1 LVNIIWS
8 NFGEKQKSKE
18 LRGDKMNVNLKS
30 LVGRLNDTCRGALEG
45 AAGLCLS
52 RTNYDVE
59 IEHILAKILE
69 QDDTDLHKICR
80 HYEVNIDRLSKDVS
94 TALDRLKTGNTRT
107 PGLSDRLPRW
117 FQDAWLIAS
126 VDFGAARVRTGHLI
140 LALLSSDGTARLA
153 RDVSREFSHISVES
167 LTTKLEEITADSLE
181 AREATALGETAAS
194 SGGAPVAT
202 GVPGKTKALDQYTE
216 DLTAKAAAGKI
227 DPILGRD
234 FEVRQIIDIL
244 TRRRQNNPILTGEA
258 GVGKTAVVEGFALR
272 IHQGDVPEPLR
283 NVAVRTL
290 DLGLLQAGASVK
302 GEFENRLK
310 DVINEVK
317 SSPQPII
324 LFIDEAHTMI
334 GAGGAAGQND
344 AANLLKPALARGELR
359 TIAATTWAE
368 YKKYFEKDAALARRF
383 QVVKVEEPDEEKA
396 VAMMRGLL
404 DKMEEHHNVRILDEA
419 IVECV
424 KLSHRYITGRQL
436 PDKSVS
442 VLDTACAKVAI
453 GQGATPGAVEDATR
467 RIQNLTSEIN
477 SLEREQVTGAAHD
490 ERLEDLKAKRAKTEE
505 ELAKLTEQWEKEKD
519 LTNQIRNIRLKL
531 EMSRLDSKPS
541 TNGNGGDAAVST
553 ETVEAPEMAAAATA
567 EAPATIGDAAT
578 AAAPET
584 NQAVDT
590 EFLKAELK
598 RLNEELKQVQ
608 GENPL
613 MQPVVNGQT
622 VAEVISGW
630 TGIPIGKMV
639 ADEINAVLQLRETLG
654 ERVLGQDHA
663 LEAIAQRIR
672 TSRAGLTDPKRPI
685 GVFLLV
691 GTSGVGKTETA
702 LALADSLYGGE
713 RNLIS
718 INMSE
723 YQEAHTVSSL
733 KGSPPGYVGYGEGGV
748 LTEAV
753 RRKPY
758 SVVLLDEVEKAHP
771 DVMELFFQ
779 VFDKGVLEDGEGR
792 EIDFKNCI
800 ILLTSNVGTETFMK
814 LCADPDTKPEPDGLV
829 EAIRPE
835 LVKAFKPALLGR
847 MVTVPFYPISDDIL
861 RLIIKL
867 QLGKIRQRIADNHG
881 AQFTYD
887 DAVIDTVASRCTD
900 VDSGARNVYNI
911 LTGTLLPEMSGE
923 VLSRMASGEGIKKV
937 HVGVGENGNFVYDIS

>member
-1 LVNIIWS
+1 
-8 NFGEKQKSKE
+8 
-18 LRGDKMNVNLKS
+18 MNLNLKS
-30 LVGRLNDTCRGALEG
+30 LVGRLNETCRNALEN
-45 AAGLCLS
+45 AAGLCVS

-59 IEHILAKILE
+59 IEHVLAKLIELN
-69 QDDTDLHKICR
+69 DTDLQKICR
-80 HYEVNIDRLSKDVS
+80 HYEVNTDRLTKDIS
-94 TALDRLKTGNTRT
+94 TALDRLKKGNSGT
-107 PGLSDRLPRW
+107 PGLSERLPRW
-117 FQDAWLIAS
+117 FQDAWLLAS
-126 VDFGAARVRTGHLI
+126 VDFGAARVRSGHLL
-140 LALLSSDGTARLA
+140 LALLSNPNTARLA
-153 RDVSREFSHISVES
+153 SDISREFNYISVES
-167 LTTKLEEITADSLE
+167 LQAKLPEILADSSE
-181 AREATALGETAAS
+181 ERDAVALGAS
-194 SGGAPVAT
+194 GGTSDGAPVAS

-234 FEVRQIIDIL
+234 FEIRQVIDIL

-272 IHQGDVPEPLR
+272 ISQGDVPEPLK
-283 NVAVRTL
+283 NVIVRTL
-290 DLGLLQAGASVK
+290 DLGLLQAGAGVK

-310 DVINEVK
+310 SVIDEVK
-317 SSPQPII
+317 SSPTPII
-324 LFIDEAHTMI
+324 MFIDEAHTMI
-334 GAGGAAGQND
+334 GAGGQAGQND

-396 VAMMRGLL
+396 IAMMRGIA

-453 GQGATPGAVEDATR
+453 GQGATPAPVEDATR
-467 RIQNLTSEIN
+467 RIQNLTTEID
-477 SLEREQVTGAAHD
+477 SLEREQATGAEHD
-490 ERLEDLKAKRAKTEE
+490 ARLEELKTKRAETQTE
-505 ELAKLTEQWEKEKD
+505 LDKLNEQWTKEKD
-519 LTNQIRNIRLKL
+519 LTEKIRNIRTKL
-531 EMSRLDSKPS
+531 EMLRIESKLERPKPQAPIPSEPSAVTGDSTSP
-541 TNGNGGDAAVST
+541 TQTT
-553 ETVEAPEMAAAATA
+553 ETDSSGDTISSEDQSIAA
-567 EAPATIGDAAT
+567 APAT
-578 AAAPET
+578 APE
-584 NQAVDT
+584 QPVDT
-590 EFLKAELK
+590 EFLKSELK
-598 RLNEELKQVQ
+598 RLNAELKELQ

-639 ADEINAVLQLRETLG
+639 ADEINSVLKLAATLR

-663 LEAIAQRIR
+663 LEAISQRIR

-800 ILLTSNVGTETFMK
+800 ILLTSNVGTDTIMK
-814 LCADPDTKPEPDGLV
+814 LCADPDTTPEPEGLV
-829 EAIRPE
+829 EAIKPE
-835 LVKAFKPALLGR
+835 LNKAFKPALLGR
-847 MVTVPFYPISDDIL
+847 MVTVPYYPISDDIL
-861 RLIIKL
+861 RLIVKL
-867 QLGKIRQRIADNHG
+867 QLGKIKKRIADNHN
-881 AQFTYD
+881 AQFSYD
-887 DAVIDTVASRCTD
+887 DSVIETVAKRCTD

-923 VLSRMASGEGIKKV
+923 VLSRMASGEGIKRV
-937 HVGVGENGNFVYDIS
+937 HVSVGDDERFVYTIE

>member
-1 LVNIIWS
+1 
-8 NFGEKQKSKE
+8 
-18 LRGDKMNVNLKS
+18 MNVNLKS
-30 LVGRLNDTCRGALEG
+30 LVGRLNDTCRGALES

-69 QDDTDLHKICR
+69 QNDTDLHKICR
-80 HYEVNIDRLSKDVS
+80 HFEVNVDRLTKDVE
-94 TALDRLKTGNTRT
+94 TAMNRLKSGNSRT

-117 FQDAWLIAS
+117 FQDAWLVAS
-126 VDFGAARVRTGHLI
+126 VDFGESRIRSGHLI
-140 LALLSSDGTARLA
+140 LALLANEGTARIA
-153 RDVSREFSHISVES
+153 REISREFSHISVEA
-167 LTTKLEEITADSLE
+167 LEGKLPEVTADSSE
-181 AREATALGETAAS
+181 AREAMALGETGGT

-202 GVPGKTKALDQYTE
+202 GVPGKTKALNQYTE

-234 FEVRQIIDIL
+234 FEIRQVIDIL

-272 IHQGDVPEPLR
+272 IAQGDVPEPLK

-290 DLGLLQAGASVK
+290 DLGLLQAGAGVK

-310 DVINEVK
+310 SVIDEVK

-334 GAGGAAGQND
+334 GAGGQAGQND

-396 VAMMRGLL
+396 IGMMRGIAGI
-404 DKMEEHHNVRILDEA
+404 MEEHHNVRILDEA
-419 IVECV
+419 IVDCV

-453 GQGATPGAVEDATR
+453 GQGATPAAVEDVTR
-467 RIQNLTSEIN
+467 SIQRLTSEIEA
-477 SLEREQVTGAAHD
+477 LEREQVTGADHED
-490 ERLEDLKAKRAKTEE
+490 RLGDLTAKREAAQA
-505 ELAKLTEQWEKEKD
+505 ELALLNEQWEKEKE
-519 LTNQIRNIRLKL
+519 LVEKIRNIRLKL
-531 EMSRLDSKPS
+531 EMSRLDSLQPEPVAAES
-541 TNGNGGDAAVST
+541 DGDGEAVEEGST
-553 ETVEAPEMAAAATA
+553 EPTTEAAT
-567 EAPATIGDAAT
+567 DD
-578 AAAPET
+578 ET
-584 NQAVDT
+584 PVEESKPVDV
-590 EFLKAELK
+590 EFLKGELK
-598 RLNEELKQVQ
+598 KLNEELKALQ

-613 MQPVVNGQT
+613 MAPVVNSQA
-622 VAEVISGW
+622 VAEIISGW

-639 ADEINAVLQLRETLG
+639 ADEINAVLNLQRTLG

-663 LEAIAQRIR
+663 LEAISQRIR
-672 TSRAGLTDPKRPI
+672 TARAGLTDPKRPI

-702 LALADSLYGGE
+702 LALADTLYGGE

-758 SVVLLDEVEKAHP
+758 AVVLLDEVEKAHP

-800 ILLTSNVGTETFMK
+800 ILLTSNVGTDTIMK
-814 LCADPDTKPEPDGLV
+814 LCADPDTKPDPEGLV

-861 RLIIKL
+861 RLIIRL
-867 QLGKIRQRIADNHG
+867 QLGKIKTRIMDNHG
-881 AQFTYD
+881 AQFSYD
-887 DAVIDTVASRCTD
+887 DSVIDTVAKRCTD

-911 LTGTLLPEMSGE
+911 LTGSLLPEMSGE
-923 VLSRMASGEGIKKV
+923 VLARMATGEGIKSV
-937 HVGVGENGNFVYDIS
+937 HVSVGADEKFVYDIK

>member
-1 LVNIIWS
+1 
-8 NFGEKQKSKE
+8 
-18 LRGDKMNVNLKS
+18 MNVNLKS

-59 IEHILAKILE
+59 IEHILAKLLE
-69 QDDTDLHKICR
+69 ENDTDLHKIAR
-80 HYEVNIDRLSKDVS
+80 HYEVNIDRLTKDVMTS
-94 TALDRLKTGNTRT
+94 LDRLKTGNSRT

-117 FQDAWLIAS
+117 FQDAWLLAS
-126 VDFGAARVRTGHLI
+126 VDFGAARVRSGHLI
-140 LALLSSDGTARLA
+140 LALLSNDGTARLA
-153 RDVSREFSHISVES
+153 RDISREFSHISVES
-167 LTTKLEEITADSLE
+167 LTQKLEEITADSSE
-181 AREATALGETAAS
+181 ARDAVALGEAS
-194 SGGAPVAT
+194 GVSGGAPVAS

-234 FEVRQIIDIL
+234 FEIRQIVDIL

-290 DLGLLQAGASVK
+290 DLGLLQAGAGVK

-310 DVINEVK
+310 SVIDEVK
-317 SSPQPII
+317 ASPQPII

-334 GAGGAAGQND
+334 GAGGQAGQND

-396 VAMMRGLL
+396 IAMMRGLL
-404 DKMEEHHNVRILDEA
+404 EKMEEHHNVRILDEA

-453 GQGATPGAVEDATR
+453 GQGATPGPIEDATR
-467 RIQNLTSEIN
+467 RIQHLTSEIN
-477 SLEREQVTGAAHD
+477 SLEREQVTGAEHD
-490 ERLEDLKAKRAKTEE
+490 ERLEDLKAKRAAAEE
-505 ELAKLTEQWEKEKD
+505 ELAKLNEQWEKEKD

-531 EMSRLDSKPS
+531 EMSRLDSVSSQELSEATAETAAAAKAE
-541 TNGNGGDAAVST
+541 TDAAAGDGT
-553 ETVEAPEMAAAATA
+553 AAATA
-567 EAPATIGDAAT
+567 PEAEKP
-578 AAAPET
+578 
-584 NQAVDT
+584 VDV
-590 EFLKAELK
+590 EFLKSELK
-598 RLNEELKQVQ
+598 RLNAELKELQ

-613 MQPVVNGQT
+613 MSPVVNGQI

-639 ADEINAVLQLRETLG
+639 ADEIHAVLNLSSTLR

-663 LEAIAQRIR
+663 LEAISQRIR
-672 TSRAGLTDPKRPI
+672 TARAGLTDPKRPI

-702 LALADSLYGGE
+702 LALADALYGGE

-800 ILLTSNVGTETFMK
+800 ILLTSNVGTDTIMK

-829 EAIRPE
+829 EAVKPE

-847 MVTVPFYPISDDIL
+847 MVTVPYYPISDDIL

-867 QLGKIRQRIADNHG
+867 QLGKIKNRIADNHG
-881 AQFTYD
+881 AQFSYD
-887 DAVIDTVASRCTD
+887 DAVIDTVAKRCTD

-923 VLSRMASGEGIKKV
+923 VLTRMASGEGIKKV
-937 HVGVGENGNFVYDIS
+937 HVSVGEGEKFVYDIT

>member
-1 LVNIIWS
+1 
-8 NFGEKQKSKE
+8 
-18 LRGDKMNVNLKS
+18 MNVNLKS
-30 LVGRLNDTCRGALEG
+30 LVARLNDTCRAALES

-59 IEHILAKILE
+59 IEHILAKLLE
-69 QDDTDLHKICR
+69 QDDTDLHKICS
-80 HYEVNIDRLSKDVS
+80 HYEVSVDRLSKDVND
-94 TALDRLKTGNTRT
+94 ALDRLKTGNTRT

-117 FQDAWLIAS
+117 IQDAWLLAS
-126 VDFGAARVRTGHLI
+126 VDFGAARVRSGHLI
-140 LALLSSDGTARLA
+140 LALMLNDGTARIA
-153 RDVSREFSHISVES
+153 REISREFNHISAES
-167 LTTKLEEITADSLE
+167 LQQKLDDITAESSE
-181 AREATALGETAAS
+181 ARDAVSLGE
-194 SGGAPVAT
+194 GGGGDGAPIAT

-227 DPILGRD
+227 DPILGR
-234 FEVRQIIDIL
+234 EGEIRQIVDIL

-258 GVGKTAVVEGFALR
+258 GVGKTAVVEGFAAR
-272 IHQGDVPEPLR
+272 VAAGDVPEPLR
-283 NVAVRTL
+283 NVSVRSL
-290 DLGLLQAGASVK
+290 DLGLLQAGAGVK
-302 GEFENRLK
+302 GEFEQRLK
-310 DVINEVK
+310 NVIDEVK
-317 SSPQPII
+317 ASPQPII
-324 LFIDEAHTMI
+324 MFIDEAHTMI
-334 GAGGAAGQND
+334 GAGGQAGQND

-396 VAMMRGLL
+396 VAMMRGLA
-404 DKMEEHHNVRILDEA
+404 DKMEEHHNVRVLDEA

-424 KLSHRYITGRQL
+424 KLSARYITGRQL

-453 GQGATPGAVEDATR
+453 GQGATPAAVEDETR
-467 RIQNLTSEIN
+467 RIQNLTSEIEA
-477 SLEREQVTGAAHD
+477 LEREQITGAEHD
-490 ERLEDLKAKRAKTEE
+490 ARLAEITARRTSSEAQ
-505 ELAKLTEQWEKEKD
+505 LAALTEQWNKEKELVTK
-519 LTNQIRNIRLKL
+519 IREIRTKL
-531 EMSRLDSKPS
+531 ENSRPGGGSGGLPSPLGRQEQNDS
-541 TNGNGGDAAVST
+541 
-553 ETVEAPEMAAAATA
+553 ETDPASVESPVEATPDVES
-567 EAPATIGDAAT
+567 
-578 AAAPET
+578 
-584 NQAVDT
+584 
-590 EFLKAELK
+590 LKAELK
-598 RLNEELKQVQ
+598 TATDELHAVQ

-639 ADEINAVLQLRETLG
+639 ADEINAVLNLATTLR

-663 LEAIAQRIR
+663 LDAIAQRIR
-672 TSRAGLTDPKRPI
+672 TARAGLTDPKRPI
-685 GVFLLV
+685 GVFMLV

-702 LALADSLYGGE
+702 LALAESLYGGE

-792 EIDFKNCI
+792 EIDFKNCV
-800 ILLTSNVGTETFMK
+800 ILLTSNVGTDTIMK
-814 LCADPDTKPEPDGLV
+814 LCADPDTKPLPDGLV
-829 EAIRPE
+829 EAVKPE
-835 LVKAFKPALLGR
+835 LNAAFKPALLGR
-847 MVTVPFYPISDDIL
+847 MVTVPYYPISDDIL

-867 QLGKIRQRIADNHG
+867 QLGKIADRIKTNHN
-881 AQFTYD
+881 AAFSYD
-887 DAVIDTVASRCTD
+887 DAVIETVAKRCTD

-911 LTGTLLPEMSGE
+911 LTGSLLPDMSGE
-923 VLSRMASGEGIKKV
+923 VLSRMASGEGIKSV
-937 HVGVGENGNFVYDIS
+937 RVGVGEGERFTYAFE

>member
-1 LVNIIWS
+1 
-8 NFGEKQKSKE
+8 
-18 LRGDKMNVNLKS
+18 MNVNLKS
-30 LVGRLNDTCRGALEG
+30 LIGRLNDTCRSALEG

-59 IEHILAKILE
+59 VEHILAKLLE
-69 QDDTDLHKICR
+69 TDDTDFEKIIR
-80 HYEVNIDRLSKDVS
+80 HFEINRDRLNKDVS
-94 TALDRLKTGNTRT
+94 VALDRLKTGNSRT
-107 PGLSDRLPRW
+107 PGLSDRLPQW
-117 FQDAWLIAS
+117 IQDAWLLAS
-126 VDFGAARVRTGHLI
+126 VEYGAAKVRSGHLV
-140 LALLSSDGTARLA
+140 LAMMSNENFSRLA
-153 RDVSREFSHISVES
+153 RDISREFNA
-167 LTTKLEEITADSLE
+167 LTTNLDGFKRDFADIVFGSAE
-181 AREATALGETAAS
+181 DREATSLSETGGVS
-194 SGGAPVAT
+194 DGAPVAS
-202 GVPGKTKALDQYTE
+202 GVPGKTKSLDQFTE
-216 DLTAKAAAGKI
+216 DLTAKARAGKI

-234 FEVRQIIDIL
+234 FEIRQLVDIL

-258 GVGKTAVVEGFALR
+258 GVGKTAVVEGFAMR
-272 IHQGDVPEPLR
+272 IAEGDVPEPLR

-290 DLGLLQAGASVK
+290 DLGLLQAGAGIK

-310 DVINEVK
+310 SVIDEVK
-317 SSPQPII
+317 ASPQPII

-396 VAMMRGLL
+396 IGMMRGLL
-404 DKMEEHHNVRILDEA
+404 EKMEEHHNVRILDEA

-453 GQGATPGAVEDATR
+453 RQGATPGAVEDATR
-467 RIQNLTSEIN
+467 RIQHLTSEIN
-477 SLEREQVTGAAHD
+477 SLERELVTGAAHD
-490 ERLEDLKAKRAKTEE
+490 ERLAELKEKRGQTEE
-505 ELAKLTEQWEKEKD
+505 KLAKLNEQWAKEKE
-519 LTNQIRNIRLKL
+519 LTEKIRNIRVKL
-531 EMSRLDSKPS
+531 EMSRLDKSVGS
-541 TNGNGGDAAVST
+541 ETNGNA
-553 ETVEAPEMAAAATA
+553 EMSESSAAADGSTPESVEVSSQAASATA
-567 EAPATIGDAAT
+567 ESISTTGDAT
-578 AAAPET
+578 AAAPAPET
-584 NQAVDT
+584 VDT
-590 EFLKAELK
+590 EQLKVELKKLNAELK
-598 RLNEELKQVQ
+598 EVQ

-630 TGIPIGKMV
+630 TGIPVGKMV
-639 ADEINAVLQLRETLG
+639 SDEINAVLNLAETLG
-654 ERVLGQDHA
+654 ERVVGQDHA
-663 LEAIAQRIR
+663 LNAIAERIR

-702 LALADSLYGGE
+702 LALADTLYGGE
-713 RNLIS
+713 RNLVS

-758 SVVLLDEVEKAHP
+758 AVVLLDEVEKAHP
-771 DVMELFFQ
+771 DVMELFYQ
-779 VFDKGVLEDGEGR
+779 VFDKGQLEDGEGR
-792 EIDFKNCI
+792 EIDFKNCV
-800 ILLTSNVGTETFMK
+800 ILLTSNIGTDTIMK
-814 LCADPDTKPEPDGLV
+814 LCADPDTKPEPEGLI

-847 MVTVPFYPISDDIL
+847 MTIAPFYPISDDVL
-861 RLIIKL
+861 KLIIKL
-867 QLGKIRQRIADNHG
+867 QLAKIAQRIFVNHK
-881 AQFTYD
+881 AQFTYED
-887 DAVIDTVASRCTD
+887 SVIDAVARRCTD
-900 VDSGARNVYNI
+900 VDSGARNVFNI
-911 LTGTLLPEMSGE
+911 LNGTMLPEMSGE
-923 VLSRMASGEGIKKV
+923 FLSRMASGEGIKTV
-937 HVGVGENGNFVYDIS
+937 QVSVGKDENFTYQIS

>member
-1 LVNIIWS
+1 
-8 NFGEKQKSKE
+8 
-18 LRGDKMNVNLKS
+18 MNVNLKS
-30 LVGRLNDTCRGALEG
+30 LVGRLNDTSRGALEG

-59 IEHILAKILE
+59 IEHILAKLLE
-69 QDDTDLHKICR
+69 QNDTDLHKICN
-80 HYEVNIDRLSKDVS
+80 HYEVNIDRLSKDVTS
-94 TALDRLKTGNTRT
+94 ALDRFKTGNSRT
-107 PGLSDRLPRW
+107 PGISDRLPQW
-117 FQDAWLIAS
+117 FQDAWLLAS
-126 VDFGAARVRTGHLI
+126 VDFGAARVRSGHLI
-140 LALLSSDGTARLA
+140 LALLSNESTARIA

-167 LTTKLEEITADSLE
+167 LQTKLPEITVDSAE
-181 AREATALGETAAS
+181 ARDAVALGEAAGVS
-194 SGGAPVAT
+194 SGEPVAS
-202 GVPGKTKALDQYTE
+202 GVPGKTKALNQYTE

-234 FEVRQIIDIL
+234 FEIRQIVDIL

-272 IHQGDVPEPLR
+272 IAQGDVPDPLK

-290 DLGLLQAGASVK
+290 DLGLLQAGAGVK

-310 DVINEVK
+310 SVIDEVK

-334 GAGGAAGQND
+334 GAGGQAGGND

-396 VAMMRGLL
+396 IGMMRGLL
-404 DKMEEHHNVRILDEA
+404 EKMEEHHNVRILDEA

-453 GQGATPGAVEDATR
+453 GQGATPASVEDAIR
-467 RIQNLTSEIN
+467 RIQHLSSEIE
-477 SLEREQVTGAAHD
+477 SLEREQVTGAEHD
-490 ERLEDLKAKRAKTEE
+490 ERLEELKAKRATTEE
-505 ELAKLTEQWEKEKD
+505 ELAKLNEQWEKEKD
-519 LTNQIRNIRLKL
+519 LTNQIRTIRLKL
-531 EMSRLDSKPS
+531 EMSRLDGKLGANSS
-541 TNGNGGDAAVST
+541 NGNSAVSAVST
-553 ETVEAPEMAAAATA
+553 ETSDAPETAAAATA
-567 EAPATIGDAAT
+567 ESSATTGDATAT
-578 AAAPET
+578 ATAPET
-584 NQAVDT
+584 SQPMDT
-590 EFLKAELK
+590 EFLRSELK
-598 RLNEELKQVQ
+598 RLNAELKELQ

-639 ADEINAVLQLRETLG
+639 ADEIHAVLNLHQTLA

-663 LEAIAQRIR
+663 LEAISQRIR
-672 TSRAGLTDPKRPI
+672 TARAGLTDPKRPI

-702 LALADSLYGGE
+702 LALADTLYGGE

-733 KGSPPGYVGYGEGGV
+733 KGSP
-748 LTEAV
+748 
-753 RRKPY
+753 
-758 SVVLLDEVEKAHP
+758 
-771 DVMELFFQ
+771 
-779 VFDKGVLEDGEGR
+779 
-792 EIDFKNCI
+792 
-800 ILLTSNVGTETFMK
+800 
-814 LCADPDTKPEPDGLV
+814 
-829 EAIRPE
+829 
-835 LVKAFKPALLGR
+835 
-847 MVTVPFYPISDDIL
+847 
-861 RLIIKL
+861 
-867 QLGKIRQRIADNHG
+867 
-881 AQFTYD
+881 
-887 DAVIDTVASRCTD
+887 
-900 VDSGARNVYNI
+900 
-911 LTGTLLPEMSGE
+911 
-923 VLSRMASGEGIKKV
+923 
-937 HVGVGENGNFVYDIS
+937 

>member
-1 LVNIIWS
+1 
-8 NFGEKQKSKE
+8 
-18 LRGDKMNVNLKS
+18 M
-30 LVGRLNDTCRGALEG
+30 
-45 AAGLCLS
+45 
-52 RTNYDVE
+52 
-59 IEHILAKILE
+59 LAKILE
-69 QDDTDLHKICR
+69 QNDTDLHKIAA
-80 HYEVNIDRLSKDVS
+80 HYEVNIDRLNKDVMA
-94 TALDRLKTGNTRT
+94 ALDRLKTGNSRT
-107 PGLSDRLPRW
+107 PGLSDRIPRW
-117 FQDAWLIAS
+117 IQEAWLAAS
-126 VDFGAARVRTGHLI
+126 VDFGAARIRTGHLV
-140 LALLSSDGTARLA
+140 LALLAGDGLA
-153 RDVSREFSHISVES
+153 RIAKDISKEFDHISVED
-167 LTTKLEEITADSLE
+167 LQKKLPDVTADSAE
-181 AREATALGETAAS
+181 ARDAVALGEAS
-194 SGGAPVAT
+194 GVSDGSQVASGI
-202 GVPGKTKALDQYTE
+202 PGKTKALDQYTE
-216 DLTAKAAAGKI
+216 DLTAKARAGKI
-227 DPILGRD
+227 DPVLGRD
-234 FEVRQIIDIL
+234 FEIRQIVDIL

-272 IHQGDVPEPLR
+272 IAEGDVPDPLK
-283 NVAVRTL
+283 NVAVRSL
-290 DLGLLQAGASVK
+290 DLGLLQAGAGVK

-310 DVINEVK
+310 SVIDEVK

-324 LFIDEAHTMI
+324 MFIDEAHTMI

-383 QVVKVEEPDEEKA
+383 QVVKVDEPDEFKA
-396 VAMMRGLL
+396 IAMMRGIA
-404 DKMEEHHNVRILDEA
+404 DKMEAHHNVRILDEA

-453 GQGATPGAVEDATR
+453 GQGSIPAPIDDTKR
-467 RIQNLTSEIN
+467 RIQFLDSEIN
-477 SLEREQVTGAAHD
+477 SLEREQVTGAGHD
-490 ERLEDLKAKRAKTEE
+490 ERLDQLKKERSAAEE
-505 ELAKLTEQWEKEKD
+505 ELARFNEQFEKEKA
-519 LTNQIRNIRLKL
+519 LVEQIKNIRTKL
-531 EMSRLDSKPS
+531 EMSRLDGKLADAVSGS
-541 TNGNGGDAAVST
+541 TGNGNG
-553 ETVEAPEMAAAATA
+553 EAMAAAASAEADAAPTA
-567 EAPATIGDAAT
+567 EGSGSA
-578 AAAPET
+578 AAAPADVE
-584 NQAVDT
+584 AS
-590 EFLKAELK
+590 KAELK
-598 RLNEELKQVQ
+598 RLTDELKALQ

-613 MQPVVNGQT
+613 IQPVVNGQS
-622 VAEVISGW
+622 VAEIISGW

-639 ADEINAVLQLRETLG
+639 ADEINAVLNLQDTLR

-685 GVFLLV
+685 GVFMLV

-702 LALADSLYGGE
+702 LALAESLYGGE

-800 ILLTSNVGTETFMK
+800 ILLTSNIGTDTIMK
-814 LCADPDTKPEPDGLV
+814 LCADPETRPEPEGIIEAIKPELN
-829 EAIRPE
+829 
-835 LVKAFKPALLGR
+835 KAFKPALLGR
-847 MVTVPFYPISDDIL
+847 MVTVPYYPISDEIL

-867 QLGKIRQRIADNHG
+867 QLKKIKNRIMDNHG
-881 AQFTYD
+881 AQFSYD
-887 DAVIDTVASRCTD
+887 DAVIDTVAKRCTD

-911 LTGTLLPEMSGE
+911 LTGTMLPDMSGE
-923 VLSRMASGEGIKKV
+923 VLARMAAGDGIKNV
-937 HVGVGENGNFVYDIS
+937 HVGVDENEKFVYDIS

>member
-1 LVNIIWS
+1 
-8 NFGEKQKSKE
+8 
-18 LRGDKMNVNLKS
+18 MNVNLKS
-30 LVGRLNDTCRGALEG
+30 LVGRLNETCRGALEG

-59 IEHILAKILE
+59 IEHILAKLLGE
-69 QDDTDLHKICR
+69 DDTDLHKICR
-80 HYEVNIDRLSKDVS
+80 HYEVNVDRLSKDVS
-94 TALDRLKTGNTRT
+94 VALDRLKTGNSRT
-107 PGLSDRLPRW
+107 PGLSDRLPDW
-117 FQDAWLIAS
+117 FQNAWLLAS
-126 VDFGAARVRTGHLI
+126 VDYGAARVRSGHLL
-140 LALLSSDGTARLA
+140 LALLSNDGTARIA
-153 RDVSREFSHISVES
+153 RDISKEFSHISVES
-167 LTTKLEEITADSLE
+167 LRKDLPDITKDSAE
-181 AREATALGETAAS
+181 ARDAVALGETAGTANGDTVAS
-194 SGGAPVAT
+194 

-234 FEVRQIIDIL
+234 FEIRQIVDIL

-272 IHQGDVPEPLR
+272 ISQGDVPEPLR

-290 DLGLLQAGASVK
+290 DLGLLQAGAGVK

-310 DVINEVK
+310 SVIDEVK

-334 GAGGAAGQND
+334 GAGGQAGGND

-396 VAMMRGLL
+396 IGMMRGLL

-424 KLSHRYITGRQL
+424 KLSNRYITGRQL

-453 GQGATPGAVEDATR
+453 GQGATPGAVEDVTR
-467 RIQNLTSEIN
+467 RIQNLSSEIE
-477 SLEREQVTGAAHD
+477 SLEREQITGAEHD
-490 ERLEDLKAKRAKTEE
+490 DRLDDLKAKRAVSEE
-505 ELAKLTEQWEKEKD
+505 ELKKLNEQWEKEKD
-519 LTNQIRNIRLKL
+519 LTDQIRNIRMKL
-531 EMSRLDSKPS
+531 EMSRLDAKPS
-541 TNGNGGDAAVST
+541 TNGSDGDGENVSAVSSESVDAPT
-553 ETVEAPEMAAAATA
+553 ETAAAAATA
-567 EAPATIGDAAT
+567 ESTSTSGDAAAT
-578 AAAPET
+578 ATAPET
-584 NQAVDT
+584 SQPIDT
-590 EFLKAELK
+590 EFLKSELK
-598 RLNEELKQVQ
+598 RLNAELKTVQ

-613 MQPVVNGQT
+613 MAPVVNGQI

-639 ADEINAVLQLRETLG
+639 ADEINAVLELHRTMG

-663 LEAIAQRIR
+663 LEAISQRIR

-792 EIDFKNCI
+792 EIDFKNCV
-800 ILLTSNVGTETFMK
+800 ILLTSNVGTDTIMK

-829 EAIRPE
+829 EAVKPE

-847 MVTVPFYPISDDIL
+847 MVTVPYYPISDDIL
-861 RLIIKL
+861 RLIIRL
-867 QLGKIRQRIADNHG
+867 QLGKIKNRISDNHG
-881 AQFTYD
+881 AAFSYD
-887 DAVIDTVASRCTD
+887 DSVVDTVAKRCTD

-923 VLSRMASGEGIKKV
+923 VLSRMASGEGIKNV
-937 HVGVGENGNFVYDIS
+937 RVSVADSGNFAYDIT

>member
-1 LVNIIWS
+1 
-8 NFGEKQKSKE
+8 
-18 LRGDKMNVNLKS
+18 MNVNLKS
-30 LVGRLNDTCRGALEG
+30 LVGRLNETCRNALEN
-45 AAGLCLS
+45 AAGLCVS
-52 RTNYDVE
+52 RGNYDVE
-59 IEHILAKILE
+59 IEHVLAKLLE
-69 QDDTDLHKICR
+69 QDDSDLQKICR
-80 HYEVNIDRLSKDVS
+80 HYEVNIDHLTKDVAG
-94 TALDRLKTGNTRT
+94 ALDRMKTGNSGT

-117 FQDAWLIAS
+117 FQDAWLLAS
-126 VDFGAARVRTGHLI
+126 VDFGAARVRSGHLL
-140 LALLSSDGTARLA
+140 LALISNESTARLA
-153 RDVSREFSHISVES
+153 RDISREFNYISVES
-167 LTTKLEEITADSLE
+167 LQTKLPELTADSDE
-181 AREATALGETAAS
+181 SRDAATLGETSPAS
-194 SGGAPVAT
+194 AGAPIAA

-227 DPILGRD
+227 DPVLGRD
-234 FEVRQIIDIL
+234 FEIRQVIDIL

-272 IHQGDVPEPLR
+272 IAEGDVPEPLK
-283 NVAVRTL
+283 NVIVRTL
-290 DLGLLQAGASVK
+290 DLGLLQAGAGVK
-302 GEFENRLK
+302 GEFESRLK
-310 DVINEVK
+310 SVIDEVK
-317 SSPQPII
+317 SSPTPII
-324 LFIDEAHTMI
+324 MFIDEAHTMI
-334 GAGGAAGQND
+334 GAGGQAGQND

-396 VAMMRGLL
+396 IAMMRGIA
-404 DKMEEHHNVRILDEA
+404 DKMEEHHRVRILDEA

-424 KLSHRYITGRQL
+424 KLSQRYITGRQL

-453 GQGATPGAVEDATR
+453 GQGATPAPVEDRAR
-467 RIQNLTSEIN
+467 RIQNLTTEIE

-490 ERLEDLKAKRAKTEE
+490 ARLAELKSKRDETQAE
-505 ELAKLTEQWEKEKD
+505 ADKLNEQWAKEKD
-519 LTNQIRNIRLKL
+519 LTGQIQNIRTKI
-531 EMSRLDSKPS
+531 EMSRLDEKLAANVSNNGGEPS
-541 TNGNGGDAAVST
+541 SNGNKTESAEASAEPAVAAAASSDSIASAETAPAIDAAVS
-553 ETVEAPEMAAAATA
+553 ETP
-567 EAPATIGDAAT
+567 
-578 AAAPET
+578 AAAPE
-584 NQAVDT
+584 APIDK
-590 EFLKAELK
+590 EFLKSELK
-598 RLNEELKQVQ
+598 RLNAELKELQ

-639 ADEINAVLQLRETLG
+639 ADEINAVLKLAATLR

-663 LEAIAQRIR
+663 LEAISQRIR
-672 TSRAGLTDPKRPI
+672 TARAGLTDPKRPI

-800 ILLTSNVGTETFMK
+800 ILLTSNVGTDTIMK
-814 LCADPDTKPEPDGLV
+814 LCADPDTTPEPEGLV
-829 EAIRPE
+829 EAIKPE
-835 LVKAFKPALLGR
+835 LNKAFKPALLGR
-847 MVTVPFYPISDDIL
+847 MVTVPYYPISDEIL
-861 RLIIKL
+861 RLIVRL
-867 QLGKIRQRIADNHG
+867 QLGKIRKRIADNHN
-881 AQFTYD
+881 AQFSFD
-887 DAVIDTVASRCTD
+887 ESVIETVAKRCTD

-923 VLSRMASGEGIKKV
+923 VLSRMASGDGLKRV
-937 HVGVGENGNFVYDIS
+937 HVSVGDGERFVYTIE

>member
-1 LVNIIWS
+1 
-8 NFGEKQKSKE
+8 
-18 LRGDKMNVNLKS
+18 M
-30 LVGRLNDTCRGALEG
+30 NDTCREALEG

-59 IEHILAKILE
+59 IEHILAKLLE
-69 QDDTDLHKICR
+69 QNNTDLHRICS
-80 HYEVNIDRLSKDVS
+80 HYEVSIDRLSKDVNDS
-94 TALDRLKTGNTRT
+94 LGRLKSGNSRT

-117 FQDAWLIAS
+117 FQDAWLLAS
-126 VDFGAARVRTGHLI
+126 VDFGSARVRSGHLI
-140 LALLSSDGTARLA
+140 AALMTNDGLARLA
-153 RDVSREFSHISVES
+153 REISREFNHISAES
-167 LTTKLEEITADSLE
+167 LQAKLTEITADSDE
-181 AREATALGETAAS
+181 ERDMALLNE
-194 SGGAPVAT
+194 SGGSVDGAPVAG

-227 DPILGRD
+227 DPILGR
-234 FEVRQIIDIL
+234 ESEIRQIVDIL

-258 GVGKTAVVEGFALR
+258 GVGKTAVVEGFAAR
-272 IHQGDVPEPLR
+272 IAVGDVPEPLK
-283 NVAVRTL
+283 NVAVRSL
-290 DLGLLQAGASVK
+290 DLGLLQAGAGVK

-310 DVINEVK
+310 AVIDEVK
-317 SSPQPII
+317 TSPKPII
-324 LFIDEAHTMI
+324 MFIDEAHTMI
-334 GAGGAAGQND
+334 GAGGQAGQND

-383 QVVKVEEPDEEKA
+383 QVVKVDEPDEERA
-396 VAMMRGLL
+396 IAMMRGLTG
-404 DKMEEHHNVRILDEA
+404 KMEEHHNVRIMDEA

-424 KLSHRYITGRQL
+424 KLSARYITGRQL

-453 GQGATPGAVEDATR
+453 GQGATPASIEDESR
-467 RIQNLTSEIN
+467 RIDNLNAEIEA
-477 SLEREQVTGAAHD
+477 LEREEVTGSDHGK
-490 ERLEDLKAKRAKTEE
+490 RLEEVIRLKQASEQA
-505 ELAKLTEQWEKEKD
+505 LSILTDQWAKEKD
-519 LTNQIRNIRLKL
+519 LTDKIRNVRVKL
-531 EMSRLDSKPS
+531 EMSRIPDPAPS
-541 TNGNGGDAAVST
+541 AAETTPGQESVT
-553 ETVEAPEMAAAATA
+553 EGEVGVEAAKPE
-567 EAPATIGDAAT
+567 EP
-578 AAAPET
+578 
-584 NQAVDT
+584 VDV
-590 EFLKAELK
+590 EFLKGELK
-598 RLNEELKQVQ
+598 KLNEDLKQVQ

-639 ADEINAVLQLRETLG
+639 ADEIKSVLVLSETLQK
-654 ERVLGQDHA
+654 RVLGQNHA
-663 LEAIAQRIR
+663 LEAISQRIR

-685 GVFLLV
+685 GVFMLV

-702 LALADSLYGGE
+702 LALADTLYGGE

-800 ILLTSNVGTETFMK
+800 IILTSNIGTDTIMK
-814 LCADPDTKPEPDGLV
+814 LCADPETTPSPDGIV
-829 EAIRPE
+829 EAIKPE
-835 LVKAFKPALLGR
+835 LNKAFKPALLGR
-847 MVTVPFYPISDDIL
+847 MVVVPYYPISDEIL
-861 RLIIKL
+861 RLIIQL
-867 QLGKIRQRIADNHG
+867 QLGKIKKRIADNHG
-881 AQFTYD
+881 AEFSYQE
-887 DAVIDTVASRCTD
+887 AVIETVAKRCTD

-911 LTGTLLPEMSGE
+911 LTGTLLPEMSKE
-923 VLSRMASGEGIKKV
+923 VLSRMAAGGSIGRI
-937 HVGVGENGNFVYDIS
+937 HVSVGETGNFEYEIN

>member
-1 LVNIIWS
+1 
-8 NFGEKQKSKE
+8 
-18 LRGDKMNVNLKS
+18 MNVNLKS

-59 IEHILAKILE
+59 IEHILAKLLE
-69 QDDTDLHKICR
+69 ENDTDLHKIAR
-80 HYEVNIDRLSKDVS
+80 HYEVNIDRLTKDIS
-94 TALDRLKTGNTRT
+94 TSLDRLKTGNSRT
-107 PGLSDRLPRW
+107 PGLSDRLPQW
-117 FQDAWLIAS
+117 FQNAWLLAS
-126 VDFGAARVRTGHLI
+126 VDFGAARVRSGHLL
-140 LALLSSDGTARLA
+140 LALLSNEGTARLA
-153 RDVSREFSHISVES
+153 RDASREFNHISVES
-167 LTTKLEEITADSLE
+167 LAQKLEEITADSSE
-181 AREATALGETAAS
+181 ARDAVALGETAGVS
-194 SGGAPVAT
+194 DGAPVAS
-202 GVPGKTKALDQYTE
+202 GVKGKTKALDQYTE

-234 FEVRQIIDIL
+234 FEIRQIVDIL

-272 IHQGDVPEPLR
+272 ISQGDVPEPLR

-290 DLGLLQAGASVK
+290 DLGLLQAGAGVK

-310 DVINEVK
+310 SVIDEVK

-396 VAMMRGLL
+396 IGMMRGLL

-453 GQGATPGAVEDATR
+453 GQGATPGAVEDAIR
-467 RIQNLTSEIN
+467 RIQNLTSEID
-477 SLEREQVTGAAHD
+477 SLEREQVTGAEHD
-490 ERLEDLKAKRAKTEE
+490 ERLDDLKGKRAETEE
-505 ELAKLTEQWEKEKD
+505 VLAKLNEQWEKEKD
-519 LTNQIRNIRLKL
+519 LTNQIRNIRMKL
-531 EMSRLDSKPS
+531 EMSRLDTPKPES
-541 TNGNGGDAAVST
+541 SATADGLST
-553 ETVEAPEMAAAATA
+553 ETVDAPTEIAAAATA
-567 EAPATIGDAAT
+567 ETDSESGDGTAAAT
-578 AAAPET
+578 ALEAEKP
-584 NQAVDT
+584 VDVG
-590 EFLKAELK
+590 FLKGELK
-598 RLNEELKQVQ
+598 RLNAELKELQ

-613 MQPVVNGQT
+613 MSPVVNGQI

-639 ADEINAVLQLRETLG
+639 ADEIEAVLNLHKTLG

-663 LEAIAQRIR
+663 LDAITQRIR
-672 TSRAGLTDPKRPI
+672 TARAGLTDPKRPI

-792 EIDFKNCI
+792 EIDFKNCV
-800 ILLTSNVGTETFMK
+800 ILLTSNVGTDTFMK

-829 EAIRPE
+829 EAIKPE
-835 LVKAFKPALLGR
+835 LIKAFKPALLGR

-861 RLIIKL
+861 RLIIRL
-867 QLGKIRQRIADNHG
+867 QLGKIKNRISDNHG
-881 AQFTYD
+881 AQFSYD
-887 DAVIDTVASRCTD
+887 DSVIDTVAKRCTD

-937 HVGVGENGNFVYDIS
+937 HVGVGEGEKFVYDIS

>member
-1 LVNIIWS
+1 
-8 NFGEKQKSKE
+8 
-18 LRGDKMNVNLKS
+18 MNVNLKS
-30 LVGRLNDTCRGALEG
+30 LVARLNDVSRNALEG

-59 IEHILAKILE
+59 VEHILAKILE

-80 HYEVNIDRLSKDVS
+80 HFEVNVDRLSKDVQQ
-94 TALDRLKTGNTRT
+94 ALDRLKSGNSRT
-107 PGLSDRLPRW
+107 PGLSDRIPRW
-117 FQDAWLIAS
+117 IQDAWLAAS
-126 VDFGAARVRTGHLI
+126 VDFGAARVRSGHLT
-140 LALLSSDGTARLA
+140 LALIGNDSFARIA
-153 RDVSREFSHISVES
+153 RDISKEFDHISAET
-167 LTTKLEEITADSLE
+167 LQNKLAEITADSIE
-181 AREATALGETAAS
+181 ARDAVALGEAAGVS
-194 SGGAPVAT
+194 DGAPVAS
-202 GVPGKTKALDQYTE
+202 GVPGKTKALDQFTE
-216 DLTAKAAAGKI
+216 DLTAKARAGKI
-227 DPILGRD
+227 DPVLGRD
-234 FEVRQIIDIL
+234 FEIRQIVDIL

-258 GVGKTAVVEGFALR
+258 GVGKTAVVEGFANR
-272 IHQGDVPEPLR
+272 IAAGDVPDPLK
-283 NVAVRTL
+283 NVALRSL
-290 DLGLLQAGASVK
+290 DLGLLQAGAGIK
-302 GEFENRLK
+302 GEFEQRLK
-310 DVINEVK
+310 SVIDEVK
-317 SSPQPII
+317 ASPQPII
-324 LFIDEAHTMI
+324 MFIDEAHTMI
-334 GAGGAAGQND
+334 GAGGQAGQND

-383 QVVKVEEPDEEKA
+383 QVVKVEEPDEERA
-396 VAMMRGLL
+396 VSMMRGIA

-424 KLSHRYITGRQL
+424 KLSNRYISGRQL

-453 GQGATPGAVEDATR
+453 GQGATPAAIEDATR
-467 RIQNLTSEIN
+467 HIQNLTAEIDA
-477 SLEREQVTGAAHD
+477 LEREQVTGAAHD
-490 ERLEDLKAKRAKTEE
+490 DRLADLKAKRETTEE
-505 ELAKLTEQWEKEKD
+505 DLKKLNEQWEKEKSLVD
-519 LTNQIRNIRLKL
+519 QIRNIRFKL
-531 EMSRLDSKPS
+531 EMSIIDSKLAPAIGANGS
-541 TNGNGGDAAVST
+541 GNGS
-553 ETVEAPEMAAAATA
+553 ATA
-567 EAPATIGDAAT
+567 AAT
-578 AAAPET
+578 AAAAGDRA
-584 NQAVDT
+584 AVAESTDT
-590 EFLKAELK
+590 PVAELEPGGSAAGAAPALAEQDKELLKSELK
-598 RLNEELKQVQ
+598 RFTEELKQLQ

-639 ADEINAVLQLRETLG
+639 ADEINSVLKLSSTLR

-663 LEAIAQRIR
+663 LEAISQRIH
-672 TSRAGLTDPKRPI
+672 TARAGLTDPKRPI

-702 LALADSLYGGE
+702 LALAESLYGGE

-779 VFDKGVLEDGEGR
+779 VFDKGLLEDGEGR
-792 EIDFKNCI
+792 EIDFKNTI
-800 ILLTSNVGTETFMK
+800 ILLTSNVGTDTIMK
-814 LCADPDTKPEPDGLV
+814 LCADPDTKPEPEGIL
-829 EAIRPE
+829 EAIKPE
-835 LVKAFKPALLGR
+835 LQKAFKPALLGR
-847 MVTVPFYPISDDIL
+847 MVTVPYYPISDDIL
-861 RLIIKL
+861 RLIIRL

-881 AQFTYD
+881 AAFSYD
-887 DAVIDTVASRCTD
+887 DAVIDTVAKRCTD

-911 LTGTLLPEMSGE
+911 LTGTMLPDMSGE
-923 VLSRMASGEGIKKV
+923 VLSRMASGEGISKV
-937 HVGVGENGNFVYDIS
+937 HVTVGDNERFAYNIS

>member
-1 LVNIIWS
+1 
-8 NFGEKQKSKE
+8 
-18 LRGDKMNVNLKS
+18 MNLNLKS
-30 LVGRLNDTCRGALEG
+30 LVSRLNDVSRNALEG

-59 IEHILAKILE
+59 VEHILAKILE
-69 QDDTDLHKICR
+69 QDDTDLHKIAR
-80 HYEVNIDRLSKDVS
+80 HYEVNLDRLTKDVA
-94 TALDRLKTGNTRT
+94 TALDRLKSGNTRT
-107 PGLSDRLPRW
+107 PGLSDRIPKW
-117 FQDAWLIAS
+117 IQDAWLLAS
-126 VDFGAARVRTGHLI
+126 VDFGESRVRSGHLV
-140 LALLSSDGTARLA
+140 LALLSEGSFARIA
-153 RDVSREFSHISVES
+153 RDISKEFDHISVES
-167 LTTKLEEITADSLE
+167 LSSQLPEITADSSE
-181 AREATALGETAAS
+181 AREAKALGET
-194 SGGAPVAT
+194 GGVAGEPVAT

-216 DLTAKAAAGKI
+216 DLTAKAKAGKI

-234 FEVRQIIDIL
+234 LEIRQIVDIL

-258 GVGKTAVVEGFALR
+258 GVGKTAVVEGFAAR
-272 IHQGDVPEPLR
+272 IAEGDVPEPLR

-290 DLGLLQAGASVK
+290 DLGLLQAGAGVK

-310 DVINEVK
+310 SVIDEVK

-383 QVVKVEEPDEEKA
+383 QVVKVDEPDEEKA

-404 DKMEEHHNVRILDEA
+404 GKMEDHHNVRILDDA
-419 IVECV
+419 VVECV
-424 KLSHRYITGRQL
+424 KLSSRYITGRQL

-453 GQGATPGAVEDATR
+453 GQGATPASVEDTTR
-467 RIQNLTSEIN
+467 RIQNLTSEID
-477 SLEREQVTGAAHD
+477 SLEREQVTGGGHD
-490 ERLEDLKAKRAKTEE
+490 ERLKDLMAKRTAAEE
-505 ELAKLTEQWEKEKD
+505 QLAKLNEQWQKEKD
-519 LTNQIRNIRLKL
+519 LTSKIRTIRQKL
-531 EMSRLDSKPS
+531 EASRLDGKL
-541 TNGNGGDAAVST
+541 AA
-553 ETVEAPEMAAAATA
+553 
-567 EAPATIGDAAT
+567 AAT
-578 AAAPET
+578 AAAPAGDPQVGEVSGEEVAEGEAPAAAENT
-584 NQAVDT
+584 APAESVDAD
-590 EFLKAELK
+590 FLRSELKRYEAELK
-598 RLNEELKQVQ
+598 EVQ
-608 GENPL
+608 GEDPL
-613 MQPVVNGQT
+613 MAPVVNAQI

-639 ADEINAVLQLRETLG
+639 ADEIHAVLNLDKTLA
-654 ERVLGQDHA
+654 ERVLGQNHA
-663 LEAIAQRIR
+663 LEAISQRIR
-672 TSRAGLTDPKRPI
+672 TARAGLTDPKRPI

-792 EIDFKNCI
+792 EIDFKNCV
-800 ILLTSNVGTETFMK
+800 ILLTSNVGTDTIMK
-814 LCADPDTKPEPDGLV
+814 LCADPDTKPEPEGLID
-829 EAIRPE
+829 AIRPE
-835 LVKAFKPALLGR
+835 LVQAFKPALLGR

-867 QLGKIRQRIADNHG
+867 QLGKIKTRIEENHG
-881 AQFTYD
+881 AAFSYD

-923 VLSRMASGEGIKKV
+923 VLSRMASGDGIRSV
-937 HVGVGENGNFVYDIS
+937 HVNVSGEGSFLYDIK

>member
-1 LVNIIWS
+1 
-8 NFGEKQKSKE
+8 
-18 LRGDKMNVNLKS
+18 MNVNLKS
-30 LVGRLNDTCRGALEG
+30 LVGRLNDTCRGTLED

-59 IEHILAKILE
+59 IEHILMKLLE
-69 QDDTDLHKICR
+69 RDDTDLHKICR
-80 HYEVNIDRLSKDVS
+80 HFEVNVDRLTKDVNS
-94 TALDRLKTGNTRT
+94 SLDRLKSGNTRT
-107 PGLSDRLPRW
+107 PGLSERIPRW
-117 FQDAWLIAS
+117 VQEAWLKAS
-126 VDFGAARVRTGHLI
+126 IDFGSARVRSGHLI
-140 LALLSSDGTARLA
+140 LSLLEDESMARIA
-153 RDVSREFSHISVES
+153 RDISKEFSHISVEALQNDFS
-167 LTTKLEEITADSLE
+167 NITADSAEQYE
-181 AREATALGETAAS
+181 AAALGDAS
-194 SGGAPVAT
+194 GVSDGGQVAS
-202 GVPGKTKALDQYTE
+202 GVPGKTKTLDQYTE
-216 DLTAKAAAGKI
+216 DLTAKAREGKI

-234 FEVRQIIDIL
+234 FEIRQIIDIL

-272 IHQGDVPEPLR
+272 ISQGDVPDPLK

-290 DLGLLQAGASVK
+290 DLGLLQAGAGVK

-310 DVINEVK
+310 SVIDEVK

-368 YKKYFEKDAALARRF
+368 YKKYFEKDPALARRF
-383 QVVKVEEPDEEKA
+383 QVVKVDEPDEEKA
-396 VAMMRGLL
+396 IGMMRAIGGR
-404 DKMEEHHNVRILDEA
+404 MEEHHNVRILDEA
-419 IVECV
+419 IVDCV

-453 GQGATPGAVEDATR
+453 GQGATPAAVEDATR
-467 RIQNLTSEIN
+467 SIDHMSREIE
-477 SLEREQVTGAAHD
+477 SLEREEVTGSDHS
-490 ERLEDLKAKRAKTEE
+490 ERLEELKAKRSTTEE
-505 ELAKLTEQWEKEKD
+505 YLAVLNAQWEKEKV
-519 LTNQIRNIRLKL
+519 LTKTIRDIRIKL
-531 EMSRLDSKPS
+531 EMSRLDA
-541 TNGNGGDAAVST
+541 NGSSNQVRNTPG
-553 ETVEAPEMAAAATA
+553 ETAAAATA
-567 EAPATIGDAAT
+567 EDSGEVSAETAGSADAAGT
-578 AAAPET
+578 ATAPET
-584 NQAVDT
+584 SSPIDVEALRNELKQAD
-590 EFLKAELK
+590 AELK
-598 RLNEELKQVQ
+598 ELQ
-608 GENPL
+608 GDNPL
-613 MQPVVNGQT
+613 MSPVVDSQAI
-622 VAEVISGW
+622 AEIISGW
-630 TGIPIGKMV
+630 TGIPVGKMV
-639 ADEINAVLQLRETLG
+639 ADEILQIMKLEETLG

-663 LEAIAQRIR
+663 LSVIAERVK

-702 LALADSLYGGE
+702 LALADTLYGGE

-723 YQEAHTVSSL
+723 YQESHTVSSL

-758 SVVLLDEVEKAHP
+758 SVVLLDEVEKAHS
-771 DVMELFFQ
+771 DVMELFYQ

-800 ILLTSNVGTETFMK
+800 IILTSNVGTDLIMSLT
-814 LCADPDTKPEPDGLV
+814 ADPDTRPDPAGLE

-847 MVTVPFYPISDDIL
+847 MVTVPFYPIADDVLKKIV
-861 RLIIKL
+861 KL
-867 QLGKIRQRIADNHG
+867 QLGKIEKRILNNHN
-881 AQFTYD
+881 AQFSYD
-887 DAVIDTVASRCTD
+887 DSVIETVAKRCTD
-900 VDSGARNVYNI
+900 VDSGARNVINI
-911 LTGTLLPEMSGE
+911 LTGSLLPEMSGE
-923 VLSRMASGEGIKKV
+923 VLSKMATGEGVSKV
-937 HVGVGENGNFVYDIS
+937 HVSVGKDENFVYDIK

>member
-1 LVNIIWS
+1 
-8 NFGEKQKSKE
+8 
-18 LRGDKMNVNLKS
+18 MNVNLKS

-59 IEHILAKILE
+59 IEHILAKLLE

-80 HYEVNIDRLSKDVS
+80 HYEVNIDRLNKDVM
-94 TALDRLKTGNTRT
+94 TALDRLKTGNSRT
-107 PGLSDRLPRW
+107 PGISERLPKW
-117 FQDAWLIAS
+117 FQDAWLVAS
-126 VDFGAARVRTGHLI
+126 VEFGAARVRSGHLVM
-140 LALLSSDGTARLA
+140 ALLSNDGTARIA
-153 RDVSREFSHISVES
+153 RDISREFSHISIES
-167 LTTKLEEITADSLE
+167 LTTKLDEITADSSE
-181 AREATALGETAAS
+181 ARDAVALGEAAGV

-202 GVPGKTKALDQYTE
+202 GVPGRTKALDQYTE

-234 FEVRQIIDIL
+234 FEIRQIVDIL

-272 IHQGDVPEPLR
+272 ISQGDVPDPLK

-290 DLGLLQAGASVK
+290 DLGLLQAGAGVK

-310 DVINEVK
+310 SVIDEVK
-317 SSPQPII
+317 ASPQPII

-396 VAMMRGLL
+396 IGMMRGLL
-404 DKMEEHHNVRILDEA
+404 EKMESHHNVRILDEA

-467 RIQNLTSEIN
+467 RIQNLSSEID
-477 SLEREQVTGAAHD
+477 SLEREQVTGAEHD
-490 ERLEDLKAKRAKTEE
+490 ERLDSLKAKRATTEE
-505 ELAKLTEQWEKEKD
+505 ELAKLNEQWTKEKD

-531 EMSRLDSKPS
+531 EMSRLDSKPA
-541 TNGNGGDAAVST
+541 TNGDVSAVST
-553 ETVEAPEMAAAATA
+553 ENVDAPETAAAATA
-567 EAPATIGDAAT
+567 ESTATTGDATAT
-578 AAAPET
+578 ATAPET
-584 NQAVDT
+584 SQPVDT
-590 EFLKAELK
+590 EFLKSELK
-598 RLNEELKQVQ
+598 RLNAELKALQ

-613 MQPVVNGQT
+613 MSPVVNGQI

-639 ADEINAVLQLRETLG
+639 ADEIQAVLNLHKTLG

-663 LEAIAQRIR
+663 LEAITQRIR
-672 TSRAGLTDPKRPI
+672 TARAGLTDPKRPI

-829 EAIRPE
+829 EAIKPE

-861 RLIIKL
+861 RMIIGL
-867 QLGKIRQRIADNHG
+867 QLGKIKKRISDNHG
-881 AQFTYD
+881 AQFSYD
-887 DAVIDTVASRCTD
+887 DSVIDTVAKRCTD

-923 VLSRMASGEGIKKV
+923 VLSRMASGDGIKKV
-937 HVGVGENGNFVYDIS
+937 HVAVGEGEKFVYDIS

>member
-1 LVNIIWS
+1 
-8 NFGEKQKSKE
+8 
-18 LRGDKMNVNLKS
+18 MNVNLKS
-30 LVGRLNDTCRGALEG
+30 LVGRLNDTSRGALEG
-45 AAGLCLS
+45 GAGLCLS

-59 IEHILAKILE
+59 IEHILAKLLE
-69 QDDTDLHKICR
+69 SNDTDFEKILR
-80 HYEVNIDRLSKDVS
+80 HYECNPDRVTKDIS
-94 TALDRLKTGNTRT
+94 AALDRLKTGNSRT
-107 PGLSDRLPRW
+107 PGLSDRLPNW
-117 FQDAWLIAS
+117 FQDAWLLAS
-126 VDFGAARVRTGHLI
+126 VDYGAARVRSGHLI
-140 LALLSSDGTARLA
+140 LALLANDSLA
-153 RDVSREFSHISVES
+153 RIAREISREFNHISVES
-167 LTTKLEEITADSLE
+167 LKTKLPDITAGSAED
-181 AREATALGETAAS
+181 REATSLSETGGTAS
-194 SGGAPVAT
+194 DGAPVAS

-216 DLTAKAAAGKI
+216 DLTAKARAGKI

-234 FEVRQIIDIL
+234 FEVRQLVDIL

-258 GVGKTAVVEGFALR
+258 GVGKTAVVEGFANR
-272 IHQGDVPEPLR
+272 IAAGDVPEPLR
-283 NVAVRTL
+283 NVIVRTL

-310 DVINEVK
+310 SVIAEVK

-334 GAGGAAGQND
+334 GAGGQAGQND

-396 VAMMRGLL
+396 IGMMRGLV

-453 GQGATPGAVEDATR
+453 GQGATPGALEDSTKFINR
-467 RIQNLTSEIN
+467 LDTEIA
-477 SLEREQVTGAAHD
+477 SLERELVTGAAHD
-490 ERLEDLKAKRAKTEE
+490 ERLGELKELKTREE
-505 ELAKLTEQWEKEKD
+505 EKLAKFNEQWTKEKD
-519 LTNQIRNIRLKL
+519 LIEKIRNIRLKL
-531 EMSRLDSKPS
+531 EMSRLDSKVQSPESNVQSQPEDVQTSEASAETAS
-541 TNGNGGDAAVST
+541 T
-553 ETVEAPEMAAAATA
+553 ATA
-567 EAPATIGDAAT
+567 ETDSSVSGEATAT
-578 AAAPET
+578 AAAPAPET
-584 NQAVDT
+584 SQPIDT
-590 EFLKAELK
+590 EFLKSELAKLNAELK
-598 RLNEELKQVQ
+598 QIQ
-608 GENPL
+608 GETPL
-613 MQPVVNGQT
+613 MQPVVNAQT
-622 VAEVISGW
+622 IAEVISGW
-630 TGIPIGKMV
+630 TGIPVGKMV
-639 ADEINAVLQLRETLG
+639 ADEIIAVLKLAETLKQ
-654 ERVLGQDHA
+654 RVVGQDHA
-663 LEAIAQRIR
+663 LNAISERIK

-702 LALADSLYGGE
+702 LALADTLYGGE

-771 DVMELFFQ
+771 DVMELFYQ
-779 VFDKGVLEDGEGR
+779 VFDKGHLEDGEGR
-792 EIDFKNCI
+792 EIDFKNTV
-800 ILLTSNVGTETFMK
+800 ILLTSNVATDTIMK
-814 LCADPDTKPEPDGLV
+814 LCADPDTKPEPEGLLD
-829 EAIRPE
+829 AIRPE
-835 LVKAFKPALLGR
+835 LAKAFKPALLGR
-847 MVTVPFYPISDDIL
+847 MTVAPYYPISDDVL

-867 QLGKIRQRIADNHG
+867 QLTKIAQRIAANHK
-881 AQFTYD
+881 AQFSYD
-887 DAVIDTVASRCTD
+887 DSVIETVAKRCTD
-900 VDSGARNVYNI
+900 VDSGARNVHNI
-911 LTGTLLPEMSGE
+911 LNGTLLPEMSGE
-923 VLSRMASGEGIKKV
+923 FLSRMAGGEGVKGV
-937 HVGVGENGNFVYDIS
+937 HVSVGEDGKFIYEVV